1 MLLVFRNISVLAL
14 SDVKTNSA
22 RNYSDGAI
30 ETFFVSQ
37 VSTQTSRSVVVV
49 ARARTKNKQN
59 EVRYTNPQLSKV
71 RVASQSAV
79 LGNVTRATPTG
90 IRRKPTH
97 RFAAYSE
104 SVQRLIEKRRKEQ
117 LRASAEVCTN
127 LQGWGRYF

>member
-1 MLLVFRNISVLAL
+1 M
-14 SDVKTNSA
+14 
-22 RNYSDGAI
+22 
-30 ETFFVSQ
+30 Q

-49 ARARTKNKQN
+49 ARARAKNKQN
-59 EVRYTNPQLSKV
+59 EVHYTKPHVSK
-71 RVASQSAV
+71 AAAIAI

-117 LRASAEVCTN
+117 RQQQQNSSEEEGAE
-127 LQGWGRYF
+127 LQATSGSSTSFSTANE